1 MRAVGCRPDPARP
14 VAWPTSAPPRRA
26 PSPHPMCVP
35 SPLSL
40 SLFPSRA
47 VTSLSST
54 SPCHRWDSGERLPP
68 IVEPRGEFS
77 LPSPLSLFPFSLPA
91 HSPPRRPPARRPQA
105 RPAPGAPVP
114 TRVALARLAFKFS
127 LIHVLRRAVHRATI
141 HFKFRLFS
149 VLHRALRRAT
159 ICLISV

>member
-1 MRAVGCRPDPARP
+1 MVVASCRSIFILSDVVYNHTFVSFRFSVRDLNAIRGKRMRAVGCRPDPARP

-54 SPCHRWDSGERLPP
+54 SPCPRWDSGERLPP
-68 IVEPRGEFS
+68 IVEPRGEF
-77 LPSPLSLFPFSLPA
+77 PSPLLSPYSPSLSLRTALPGD
-91 HSPPRRPPARRPQA
+91 PQRGGPRRGQPPARPC
-105 RPAPGAPVP
+105 P
-114 TRVALARLAFKFS
+114 
-127 LIHVLRRAVHRATI
+127 RAQP
-141 HFKFRLFS
+141 
-149 VLHRALRRAT
+149 
-159 ICLISV
+159 